1 MKNNT
6 LLKKILYNLEE
17 IIASIFLIITTGLVV
32 INVFLRYFMDTG
44 LYWSEEVATS
54 CFVWSVFI
62 GAAAAYKKGKH
73 IGVDILVN
81 KLPRRIRNLV
91 VIIVDILL
99 IVLNGYLTYLSVIY
113 VSMSYVKPT
122 PVLGISS
129 MYISSALVVTFV
141 LMTVYSMIFIVTDC
155 KKMRKS
161 SEEYTDKLTV

>member
-62 GAAAAYKKGKH
+62 GAAAAYKKRKH
-73 IGVDILVN
+73 IGVDILVD